1 MDADQS
7 LQIIQDRYDF
17 IFKEKQLDSVKS
29 ILKNKDCFIVLPTGY
44 GKSRIYFHLPELFE
58 MTTTKKSSILVISPL
73 QALMLDQM
81 KKLQDMGITATVVGE
96 CQKDKGVADRI
107 SAGDYSIVFSSPE
120 AALLPGLWRRS
131 LTSGNFN
138 TAVKAVIIDEA
149 HCITEWGAEF
159 RQEYSMLD
167 ELRSIFPEKTPFVA
181 LTATATKEMK
191 LEILKKLNMDQDRT
205 DTIWMLPE
213 RPNLTYVVKKTTKQ
227 MSDLQWILDDIKVKE
242 GKAKKTIV
250 YCRNIS
256 SCAAL
261 YEYFFY
267 ELSESA
273 DDVHSRRIA
282 MFHRS
287 TAETNKVHVM
297 SEFPKIDSKVRVVFA
312 TIAFGMGVDIA
323 DVEQIIHWGAP
334 RGLEQFT
341 QESGRAGRDGRHAL
355 SVVYYSSFDISK
367 GRCKESVV
375 DFCKKVK
382 CCKEILSDYFSLDNK
397 PHRSTTKTCKCCSFC
412 KANCECG
419 SCDRLDFIHNIA
431 STQQQYKLQDEDA
444 DLHRHISDN
453 ESILLKENLLDFL
466 SILEDE
472 DAPGCTYLNDSAI
485 NEIVRNAPY
494 LYCEEDIISLG
505 VGDIELAREILLLI
519 EEIV

>member
-1 MDADQS
+1 MPSDPIDNGH
-7 LQIIQDRYDF
+7 
-17 IFKEKQLDSVKS
+17 K
-29 ILKNKDCFIVLPTGY
+29 
-44 GKSRIYFHLPELFE
+44 
-58 MTTTKKSSILVISPL
+58 IS
-73 QALMLDQM
+73 DENF
-81 KKLQDMGITATVVGE
+81 QDMGITATVVGE

-191 LEILKKLNMDQDRT
+191 FEIMKKLNMEQDRT
-205 DTIWMLPE
+205 DTIWMLHE
-213 RPNLTYVVKKTTKQ
+213 RPNLTYIVKKTTKQ
-227 MSDLQWILDDIKVKE
+227 MTDLQWILNDIKVNE
-242 GKAKKTIV
+242 EKAKTTIV
-250 YCRNIS
+250 YCRNIK
-256 SCAAL
+256 
-261 YEYFFY
+261 
-267 ELSESA
+267 SA

-287 TAETNKVHVM
+287 TAEANKVHVM
-297 SEFPKIDSKVRVVFA
+297 SEFPKLDSKVRIVFA

-341 QESGRAGRDGRHAL
+341 QECGRAGRDGRHAL
-355 SVVYYSSFDISK
+355 SVVYNSSFDISK
-367 GRCKESVV
+367 GRCKESVA

-382 CCKEILSDYFSLDNK
+382 CCKEILSDYLSLDNK
-397 PHRSTTKTCKCCSFC
+397 PHRSITKTCKCCSFC

-419 SCDRLDFIHNIA
+419 CCDRLDFIDNIA
-431 STQQQYKLQDEDA
+431 STQQQYKLQNEDA

-453 ESILLKENLLDFL
+453 ESILLKENLLDFH

>member
-1 MDADQS
+1 MDTYPDHKR
-7 LQIIQDRYDF
+7 IVKIQNT
-17 IFKEKQLDSVKS
+17 S
-29 ILKNKDCFIVLPTGY
+29 
-44 GKSRIYFHLPELFE
+44 
-58 MTTTKKSSILVISPL
+58 
-73 QALMLDQM
+73 
-81 KKLQDMGITATVVGE
+81 GITINPVSFFGHSEMPYPCATVTRSQLGTPE
-96 CQKDKGVADRI
+96 MATGADSEER
-107 SAGDYSIVFSSPE
+107 SKPYSKKCFKADGGFE
-120 AALLPGLWRRS
+120 TES
-131 LTSGNFN
+131 L
-138 TAVKAVIIDEA
+138 
-149 HCITEWGAEF
+149 
-159 RQEYSMLD
+159 R
-167 ELRSIFPEKTPFVA
+167 
-181 LTATATKEMK
+181 
-191 LEILKKLNMDQDRT
+191 
-205 DTIWMLPE
+205 
-213 RPNLTYVVKKTTKQ
+213 
-227 MSDLQWILDDIKVKE
+227 E
-242 GKAKKTIV
+242 GKARADSYFTRGNNFNQEKGAGDIDAVVVHLFGREQPSTSP
-250 YCRNIS
+250 CMS
-256 SCAAL
+256 TAL
-261 YEYFFY
+261 YIVENDSNEENVDIHEENITSLNEECQGCIHKTLKIDALSGALEKARVDNDALLYRIRYLEEKLRYTNTFSI

-287 TAETNKVHVM
+287 TAEANKVHVM
-297 SEFPKIDSKVRVVFA
+297 SEFPKLDSKVRVVFA

-323 DVEQIIHWGAP
+323 DVEQIIHWGVP

-355 SVVYYSSFDISK
+355 SVVYFSSFDISK
-367 GRCKESVV
+367 GRCKESVA

-397 PHRSTTKTCKCCSFC
+397 PHRSITKTCKCCSFC

-419 SCDRLDFIHNIA
+419 SCDRLDFIDNIA

-453 ESILLKENLLDFL
+453 ESILLKENLLDFY

-505 VGDIELAREILLLI
+505 VGDIELAREILF
-519 EEIV
+519 VD

>member
-29 ILKNKDCFIVLPTGY
+29 ILENKDCFIVLPTGY

-107 SAGDYSIVFSSPE
+107 SA
-120 AALLPGLWRRS
+120 A
-131 LTSGNFN
+131 
-138 TAVKAVIIDEA
+138 
-149 HCITEWGAEF
+149 GAEF

-181 LTATATKEMK
+181 LTVTATKEMK
-191 LEILKKLNMDQDRT
+191 FEIMKKLNMEEDRT

-213 RPNLTYVVKKTTKQ
+213 RPNLTCIVKKTTKQ
-227 MSDLQWILDDIKVKE
+227 MTDLQWILNDIKVNE
-242 GKAKKTIV
+242 EKAKKTIV

-287 TAETNKVHVM
+287 TAEANKVHVM
-297 SEFPKIDSKVRVVFA
+297 SEFPKLDSKVCIVFA

-341 QESGRAGRDGRHAL
+341 QESGRAE
-355 SVVYYSSFDISK
+355 I
-367 GRCKESVV
+367 
-375 DFCKKVK
+375 K

-397 PHRSTTKTCKCCSFC
+397 PHRSITKTCKCCSFC

-419 SCDRLDFIHNIA
+419 CCDRLDFIDNIA
-431 STQQQYKLQDEDA
+431 STQQQYKLQHEDA

-453 ESILLKENLLDFL
+453 KSILLKENLLDFH

-472 DAPGCTYLNDSAI
+472 DAPGCTYFNDSAI

-494 LYCEEDIISLG
+494 LYCEEDIILLG

-519 EEIV
+519 KEIV

>member
-1 MDADQS
+1 M
-7 LQIIQDRYDF
+7 
-17 IFKEKQLDSVKS
+17 E
-29 ILKNKDCFIVLPTGY
+29 
-44 GKSRIYFHLPELFE
+44 
-58 MTTTKKSSILVISPL
+58 
-73 QALMLDQM
+73 
-81 KKLQDMGITATVVGE
+81 
-96 CQKDKGVADRI
+96 
-107 SAGDYSIVFSSPE
+107 
-120 AALLPGLWRRS
+120 
-131 LTSGNFN
+131 
-138 TAVKAVIIDEA
+138 
-149 HCITEWGAEF
+149 
-159 RQEYSMLD
+159 
-167 ELRSIFPEKTPFVA
+167 
-181 LTATATKEMK
+181 
-191 LEILKKLNMDQDRT
+191 QDRT

-213 RPNLTYVVKKTTKQ
+213 RPNLTYIVKKTTKQ
-227 MSDLQWILDDIKVKE
+227 MTDLQWILNDIKVNDE
-242 GKAKKTIV
+242 KANKSHCLVSLHKFM
-250 YCRNIS
+250 CNIIRI
-256 SCAAL
+256 L
-261 YEYFFY
+261 FY

-287 TAETNKVHVM
+287 TAEANKVHVM
-297 SEFPKIDSKVRVVFA
+297 SEFPKLDSKVRVVFA

-367 GRCKESVV
+367 GRCKESVA

-397 PHRSTTKTCKCCSFC
+397 PHRSITKTCKCCSFC

-419 SCDRLDFIHNIA
+419 CCDRLDFIDNIA
-431 STQQQYKLQDEDA
+431 SAQQKYNLQDEDA

-453 ESILLKENLLDFL
+453 ESILLKENLLDFH
-466 SILEDE
+466 SVLEDE

>member
-1 MDADQS
+1 
-7 LQIIQDRYDF
+7 
-17 IFKEKQLDSVKS
+17 
-29 ILKNKDCFIVLPTGY
+29 
-44 GKSRIYFHLPELFE
+44 
-58 MTTTKKSSILVISPL
+58 
-73 QALMLDQM
+73 
-81 KKLQDMGITATVVGE
+81 
-96 CQKDKGVADRI
+96 
-107 SAGDYSIVFSSPE
+107 
-120 AALLPGLWRRS
+120 
-131 LTSGNFN
+131 
-138 TAVKAVIIDEA
+138 
-149 HCITEWGAEF
+149 
-159 RQEYSMLD
+159 
-167 ELRSIFPEKTPFVA
+167 
-181 LTATATKEMK
+181 
-191 LEILKKLNMDQDRT
+191 MDQART

-213 RPNLTYVVKKTTKQ
+213 RPNLTYIVNKTTKK
-227 MSDLQWILDDIKVKE
+227 MSDLQWILDDIKVNE
-242 GKAKKTIV
+242 EKAKKTIV

-261 YEYFFY
+261 YGYFFY

-287 TAETNKVHVM
+287 TAEANKVHVM
-297 SEFPKIDSKVRVVFA
+297 SEFPKLDSKVRVVFA

-323 DVEQIIHWGAP
+323 DVEQIIHWGVP
-334 RGLEQFT
+334 RGLGT
-341 QESGRAGRDGRHAL
+341 IHSGEW
-355 SVVYYSSFDISK
+355 SSSFDISK
-367 GRCKESVV
+367 GRCKESVA

-382 CCKEILSDYFSLDNK
+382 CCKKILSDYFSLDNK
-397 PHRSTTKTCKCCSFC
+397 PHRSITKTCKCCAFC

-419 SCDRLDFIHNIA
+419 SCDRLDFIDNIA

-453 ESILLKENLLDFL
+453 ESILLKENLLDFY

-505 VGDIELAREILLLI
+505 VGDI
-519 EEIV
+519 